1 MQKLTKKEALSIL
14 PAVVDNEASQDEKE
28 AFFAFIAENNE
39 VQRQYK
45 DALLMKRLLSEK
57 LAIKPAPSHLKQAI
71 QDTLRNL
78 QTDEMYDIS
87 YDYRIDQ
94 PATDRAIRST
104 NEKKSSSHILRYLSA
119 AAILLIFTLVTIQ
132 LLNNINPHTAGSTT
146 QILENVSLEHFILSD
161 GKFIEPHFSFST
173 TYEAEQFLAENH
185 QLVITVPNIEGAE
198 FAGIV
203 LAEFTDSFH
212 TPLLEYVQHDI
223 NETIY
228 LFAFDM
234 DEVGELNNLAR
245 NNLAAESC
253 IDAED
258 FYITEIDNYHV
269 VSWLWDN
276 IWYTAVSNHNGYDL
290 ASLVEPLN
298 YSNQ

>member
-1 MQKLTKKEALSIL
+1 
-14 PAVVDNEASQDEKE
+14 
-28 AFFAFIAENNE
+28 
-39 VQRQYK
+39 
-45 DALLMKRLLSEK
+45 MKRLLSEK